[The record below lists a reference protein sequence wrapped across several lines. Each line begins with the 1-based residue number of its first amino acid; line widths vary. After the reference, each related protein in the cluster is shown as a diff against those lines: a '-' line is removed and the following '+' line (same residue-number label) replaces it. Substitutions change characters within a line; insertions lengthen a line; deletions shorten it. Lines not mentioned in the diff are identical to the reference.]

1 MLRAFTLQS
10 SRILSQ
16 NVVNT
21 NKFAALATMQ
31 QFRWFSA
38 EGSKLSGS
46 VKWFDP
52 KKGFGFIVPADGE
65 ADVFVHQT
73 AIHADG
79 FRSLA
84 VSSICLSALCV
95 FDTWLSL
102 IPLHWKTL
110 KMTDKLYFVH
120 GIDQYESCS

>member
-1 MLRAFTLQS
+1 M
-10 SRILSQ
+10 
-16 NVVNT
+16 
-21 NKFAALATMQ
+21 
-31 QFRWFSA
+31 SA
-38 EGSKLSGS
+38 EIKEATGKDAFLIEGGGGIFEIRQDGDILWKKTESG
-46 VKWFDP
+46 VF
-52 KKGFGFIVPADGE
+52 PADGE